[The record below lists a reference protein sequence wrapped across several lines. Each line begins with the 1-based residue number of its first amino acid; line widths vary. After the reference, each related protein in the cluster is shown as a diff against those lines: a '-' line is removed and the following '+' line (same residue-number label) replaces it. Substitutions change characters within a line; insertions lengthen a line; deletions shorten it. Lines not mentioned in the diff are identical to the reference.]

1 MKDGSVTIWMNLL
14 GFDKNDEDRG
24 VGRFLDTTGFT
35 PDAITGLLCHP
46 DFFNLY
52 KGMDEE
58 YILPPDNCA
67 YRGSP
72 RNLERERQDWT
83 NYDLKK
89 LVDGLHERGIKF
101 YAGVFG
107 SWHENVYHREWIN
120 DYPELFRPGLKN
132 GNNREK
138 LFVLKR
144 FRDGS
149 YYEDFFIE
157 KAAAALTDYGMDGLH
172 LSDGFCPPAGGML
185 HNLDFS
191 TDFVDQFLEH
201 SGIVLP
207 KSLADTMGDDD
218 LDIQAKRGEW
228 IYREKRLEWIE
239 FNVWRW
245 ERFFKKLCTRMH
257 EIGKKVL
264 VLGMYCTDP
273 FESIYCIGINL
284 RRLVLAGVDCI
295 TANLLPTGCYIMGR
309 DERPYFFY
317 KYMALAPTC
326 AAHLPK
332 GHLVSMLG
340 VQDSTEE
347 WNAIYDRPVMH
358 QRDMYTMMAYQLVDK
373 DGVSR
378 ALDGFFLCLGDGL
391 TRHDWEWESTRLE
404 AALSAKPKRLLSP
417 VMLWSEHANEALLP
431 EYIKT
436 RRWTPHKFFYEMSG
450 NGYFLGG
457 TILPEALK
465 SYTGTLFVPN
475 FDLLS
480 EEERA
485 LVGEY
490 HGGAV
495 IATASPDYDPTK
507 DGITPTLSFSD
518 KYSSYPLTAFCFG
531 GVPSESAVSEIEALL
546 SEDDGEQNLEGDLAN
561 LKESDYTLTETL
573 IFSKVSR
580 GFLLSLMRLN
590 KDLTKSPFEI
600 DRPSLVMQMND
611 GAYRLFIFNDSEEK
625 YHKAFVKAE
634 VDVKDT
640 KFISKF
646 PVLPPKFMASPSAE
660 LHYDYGAEAP
670 KNAFQVKIQP
680 GGVTIM
686 DVYL

>member
-1 MKDGSVTIWMNLL
+1 MKGGSINIWMNLL
-14 GFDKNDEDRG
+14 GFDKNDKDRG
-24 VGRFLDTTGFT
+24 VGRFLETTGFV
-35 PDAITGLLCHP
+35 PDEITALLCHP
-46 DFFNLY
+46 DFFNMH

-58 YILPPDNCA
+58 YVFTPDNCA

-72 RNLERERQDWT
+72 RNLERERQEWT
-83 NYDLKK
+83 NYDLKE
-89 LVDGLHERGIKF
+89 LVAGLHKRGVKF
-101 YAGVFG
+101 YASIFG
-107 SWHENVYHREWIN
+107 FYYNNAYHREWIN
-120 DYPELFRPGLKN
+120 DYPEIFRPGLKN
-132 GNNREK
+132 ANNRGT
-138 LFVLKR
+138 LFALKR
-144 FRDGS
+144 FKDGS

-157 KAAAALTDYGMDGLH
+157 KVAQALLDYDIDGIH
-172 LSDGFCPPAGGML
+172 LADGFCPPAGGML

-191 TDFVDQFLEH
+191 TDFVAQFTEH
-201 SGIVLP
+201 SNVVLP
-207 KSLADTMGDDD
+207 KELMETMGDDA
-218 LDIQAKRGEW
+218 LDVQTKRGEW

-245 ERFFKKLCTRMH
+245 EQFFKKLCTRLH
-257 EIGKKVL
+257 AIDKKVYAL
-264 VLGMYCTDP
+264 AMYCTDP

-373 DGVSR
+373 DEISR
-378 ALDGFFLCLGDGL
+378 ALDGFLLCLGDGL

-404 AALSAKPKRLLSP
+404 AALSTKPKKLLSP
-417 VMLWSEHANEALLP
+417 VMLWSEHANDALLP

-436 RRWTPHKFFYEMSG
+436 RRWTAHKFFYEMSK
-450 NGYFLGG
+450 NGYFLSG
-457 TILPEALK
+457 TILPEAVK
-465 SYTGTLFVPN
+465 TYSGTLFVPN

-480 EEERA
+480 SDEKK
-485 LVGEY
+485 LVAEY
-490 HGGAV
+490 RGGPVVAV
-495 IATASPDYDPTK
+495 ASPDYDPTV
-507 DGITPTLSFSD
+507 DGITPSYSFSD
-518 KYSSYPLTAFCFG
+518 QYSTYPLSAFCFG
-531 GVPSESAVSEIEALL
+531 SIPSHEAMAEIENLL
-546 SEDDGEQNLEGDLAN
+546 SSDDGEPNLEGDLTN
-561 LKESDYTLTETL
+561 LKEPDYTLTETL
-573 IFSKVSR
+573 IFSKVTS
-580 GFLLSLMRLN
+580 GFTHSVITLLS
-590 KDLTKSPFEI
+590 DLTKSPFEI
-600 DRPSLVMQMND
+600 DKPNIVMQMED
-611 GAYRLFIFNDSEEK
+611 GAYRLYIFNDSEVK
-625 YHKAFVKAE
+625 YHRAFVKAHKE
-634 VDVKDT
+634 VKNT

-646 PVLPPKFMASPSAE
+646 PILPPKFMESASTD
-660 LHYDYGAEAP
+660 LHYDYG
-670 KNAFQVKIQP
+670 KDVKKSAFQVKIQP